1 MYLCRFLFGI
11 AIISLGVG
19 CSQLR
24 LKSYWMDGGRH
35 GLVDHKSVH
44 PISAHVLGKGLELGQ
59 VDWLGMASRRFRD
72 AEYQSILQNSDCVD
86 GFSAS
91 ALWNWQAIAECS
103 PVAGESDDPR
113 RAAAIDGYN
122 GSLARLIY
130 EGQKHKRLI
139 PSQSLT
145 IHSAGEQ
152 RLLPIEYHGFAWDAS
167 DFQELM
173 VVGRYSTSSIT
184 NRYSETGIGVPV
196 IVIRR
201 KPSKVPHEGDF
212 LPDTSCFAATAILHP
227 DGPTLTLYNPL
238 VVRTVCVDGRECRLA
253 NDLTA
258 SVAYAL
264 HHHPQTRLQDFLRPD
279 QPSEPSYLYFTEPF
293 QADKIPLI
301 LVHGLLSSPDAWTDV
316 YNELRATPGIM
327 DTYQIW
333 AFKYSTGA
341 PFIRSAYALRSQLEK
356 VQSQYDP
363 ERENPFLKQ
372 GVVVGHSMGG
382 LISKLLISYSGEQV
396 WDAIANIPLETLRTS
411 PEMKARFSERLFFD
425 PHPMASRVV
434 FIATPHQGSRTAS
447 RGIGQLAS
455 ALVVASDRSMEHLLN
470 CNPGAFKDSVSNGFP
485 NSIEMLD
492 PTQPFLAAIDSLH
505 LSDEVPLHTILGT
518 GNLVVGHGRSDGV
531 VTIESAVHKK
541 SQSEVR
547 AATTHNGLLR
557 HSSTFAELKR
567 ILALHASIAESTLDQ
582 HSTSMEE
589 AVPSGVDP
597 NEAITSESSISLGEE
612 TIGAAASSGSI
623 HQ

>member
-1 MYLCRFLFGI
+1 MYLSRFLFGI
-11 AIISLGVG
+11 AVISLGLG

-24 LKSYWMDGGRH
+24 LKSYWMDGGKH

-44 PISAHVLGKGLELGQ
+44 PIRAHLMGKGLEPDQ
-59 VDWLGMASRRFRD
+59 IDWLGMASQRFRD
-72 AEYQSILQNSDCVD
+72 AEHQAFFQNPECVD

-91 ALWNWQAIAECS
+91 ALWNWQAFAES
-103 PVAGESDDPR
+103 PSDATESDPR
-113 RAAAIDGYN
+113 SSAAIRSYN

-130 EGQKHKRLI
+130 EGQKHKRLV
-139 PSQSLT
+139 PSQGLT

-152 RLLPIEYHGFAWDAS
+152 RLIPIEYHGFAWDSS

-173 VVGRYSTSSIT
+173 VVGRYSTSTIT
-184 NRYSETGIGVPV
+184 NRYSESGIGVPV

-201 KPSKVPHEGDF
+201 KPSKAPHETDF

-238 VVRTVCVDGRECRLA
+238 VVRTVCIDGRHCRLSH
-253 NDLTA
+253 DLTA

-301 LVHGLLSSPDAWTDV
+301 LVHGLLSSPDAWTDI
-316 YNELRATPGIM
+316 YNELRATPGIT

-356 VQSQYDP
+356 VQAKYDP
-363 ERENPFLKQ
+363 EHENPFLQQ

-382 LISKLLISYSGEQV
+382 LISKLLISYSDEQV
-396 WDAIANIPLETLRTS
+396 WDAIANVPLETLRTT
-411 PEMKARFSERLFFD
+411 PEMKSRLSERLFFD

-455 ALVVASDRSMEHLLN
+455 GLVVASDRSMERLLE
-470 CNPGAFKDSVSNGFP
+470 CNPGAFKDTVSTGFP

-492 PTQPFLAAIDSLH
+492 PNQPFLAAIDSLR
-505 LSDEVPLHTILGT
+505 LSEQVPVHTILGT
-518 GNLVVGHGRSDGV
+518 GNMLVGHGRSDGV
-531 VTIESAVHKK
+531 VSIDSAVHKR
-541 SQSEVR
+541 SESEVR

-557 HSSTFAELKR
+557 HPSAFAELKR
-567 ILALHASIAESTLDQ
+567 ILALHASLPEMNSELAGSPTDKPDPR
-582 HSTSMEE
+582 E
-589 AVPSGVDP
+589 ALTDDSL
-597 NEAITSESSISLGEE
+597 ISVGEE
-612 TIGAAASSGSI
+612 TIETVGTGESI
-623 HQ
+623 NQ

>member
-11 AIISLGVG
+11 AVISLGLG

-24 LKSYWMDGGRH
+24 LKSYWMDGGKH

-44 PISAHVLGKGLELGQ
+44 PIRAHLMGKGLEPDQ
-59 VDWLGMASRRFRD
+59 IDWLGMASQRFRD
-72 AEYQSILQNSDCVD
+72 AEHQAFFQNPECVD

-91 ALWNWQAIAECS
+91 ALWNWQAFAES
-103 PVAGESDDPR
+103 PSDATEGDPR
-113 RAAAIDGYN
+113 SSAAIRSYN

-130 EGQKHKRLI
+130 EGQKHKRLV
-139 PSQSLT
+139 PSQRLT

-152 RLLPIEYHGFAWDAS
+152 RLIPIEYHGFAWDSS

-173 VVGRYSTSSIT
+173 VVGRYSTSTIT
-184 NRYSETGIGVPV
+184 NRYSESGIGVPV

-201 KPSKVPHEGDF
+201 KPSKAPHETDF

-238 VVRTVCVDGRECRLA
+238 VVRTVCIDGRHCRLSH
-253 NDLTA
+253 DLTA

-301 LVHGLLSSPDAWTDV
+301 LVHGLLSSPDAWTDI
-316 YNELRATPGIM
+316 YNELRATPGIT

-356 VQSQYDP
+356 VQAKYDP
-363 ERENPFLKQ
+363 EHENPFLQQ

-382 LISKLLISYSGEQV
+382 LISKLLISYSDEQV
-396 WDAIANIPLETLRTS
+396 WDAIANVPLETLRTT
-411 PEMKARFSERLFFD
+411 PEMKSRLSERLFFD

-455 ALVVASDRSMEHLLN
+455 ALVVASDRSMERLLE
-470 CNPGAFKDSVSNGFP
+470 CNPGAFKDSVSTGFP

-492 PTQPFLAAIDSLH
+492 PNQPFLAAIDSLR
-505 LSDEVPLHTILGT
+505 LSERVPVHTILGT
-518 GNLVVGHGRSDGV
+518 GNVMVGHGRSDGV
-531 VTIESAVHKK
+531 VSIDSAVHKR
-541 SQSEVR
+541 SESEVR

-557 HSSTFAELKR
+557 HPSAFAELKR
-567 ILALHASIAESTLDQ
+567 ILSLHASLPETNLEQTGSPTDKSDPGEAL
-582 HSTSMEE
+582 TSD
-589 AVPSGVDP
+589 SL
-597 NEAITSESSISLGEE
+597 ISVGEE
-612 TIGAAASSGSI
+612 TSGAVGVAESI
-623 HQ
+623 NQ

>member
-11 AIISLGVG
+11 ALVSLGLG

-24 LKSYWMDGGRH
+24 LKSYWMDGGKH

-44 PISAHVLGKGLELGQ
+44 PIRAHVMGKSLEPDQ

-72 AEYQSILQNSDCVD
+72 AEHQALLQSPECVD

-91 ALWNWQAIAECS
+91 ALWNWQAFAES
-103 PVAGESDDPR
+103 PSEAVESDPR
-113 RAAAIDGYN
+113 SSAAIRSYN
-122 GSLARLIY
+122 GSLARLIH
-130 EGQKHKRLI
+130 EGQRHKRLV
-139 PSQSLT
+139 PSQGLT

-152 RLLPIEYHGFAWDAS
+152 RLVPIEYHGFVWDSS

-184 NRYSETGIGVPV
+184 NRYSEPGIGVPV

-201 KPSKVPHEGDF
+201 KSAKSPHETDF

-238 VVRTVCVDGRECRLA
+238 VVRTVCVDGRDCRLA
-253 NDLTA
+253 HDLTA

-293 QADKIPLI
+293 QSDKIPLI

-363 ERENPFLKQ
+363 DHENPFLKQ

-396 WDAIANIPLETLRTS
+396 WDAIANVPIETLRTS

-455 ALVVASDRSMEHLLN
+455 ALVVASDRSMEQLLN

-492 PTQPFLAAIDSLH
+492 PTQPFLATIDSLR
-505 LSDEVPLHTILGT
+505 LSELVPLHTILGT
-518 GNLVVGHGRSDGV
+518 GNLIVGHGRSDGV
-531 VTIESAVHKK
+531 VTIDSAVHKR

-557 HSSTFAELKR
+557 HPSTFAELKR
-567 ILALHASIAESTLDQ
+567 ILALHASLPESTLDLEVAPA
-582 HSTSMEE
+582 EE
-589 AVPSGVDP
+589 HATTG
-597 NEAITSESSISLGEE
+597 AITSESLVSRGEE
-612 TIGAAASSGSI
+612 TYEAAASSDSI
-623 HQ
+623 NQ

>member
-1 MYLCRFLFGI
+1 
-11 AIISLGVG
+11 
-19 CSQLR
+19 
-24 LKSYWMDGGRH
+24 MDGGKH

-44 PISAHVLGKGLELGQ
+44 PIRAHLMGKGLEPDQ
-59 VDWLGMASRRFRD
+59 IDWLGMASQRFRD
-72 AEYQSILQNSDCVD
+72 AEHHAFFQNPECVD

-91 ALWNWQAIAECS
+91 ALWNWQAFAES
-103 PVAGESDDPR
+103 PSDATEGDPR
-113 RAAAIDGYN
+113 SSAAIRSYN
-122 GSLARLIY
+122 GSLSRLIY
-130 EGQKHKRLI
+130 EGQKHKRLV
-139 PSQSLT
+139 PSQRLT

-152 RLLPIEYHGFAWDAS
+152 RLIPIEYHGFAWDSS

-173 VVGRYSTSSIT
+173 VVGRYSTSTIT
-184 NRYSETGIGVPV
+184 NRYSESGIGVPV

-201 KPSKVPHEGDF
+201 KPSKAPHETDF

-238 VVRTVCVDGRECRLA
+238 VVRTVCIDGRHCRLSH
-253 NDLTA
+253 DLTA

-301 LVHGLLSSPDAWTDV
+301 LVHGLLSSPDAWTDI
-316 YNELRATPGIM
+316 YNELRATPGLT

-341 PFIRSAYALRSQLEK
+341 PFIRSAFALRSQLEK
-356 VQSQYDP
+356 VQAKYDP
-363 ERENPFLKQ
+363 EHENPFLQQ

-382 LISKLLISYSGEQV
+382 LISKLLISYSDEQV
-396 WDAIANIPLETLRTS
+396 WDAIANVPLETLRTT
-411 PEMKARFSERLFFD
+411 PEMKSRLSERLFFD

-455 ALVVASDRSMEHLLN
+455 ALVVASDRSMERLLE
-470 CNPGAFKDSVSNGFP
+470 CNPGAFKDSVSTGFP

-492 PTQPFLAAIDSLH
+492 PNQPFLAAIDSLR
-505 LSDEVPLHTILGT
+505 LSERVPVHTILGT
-518 GNLVVGHGRSDGV
+518 GNVMVGHGRSDGV
-531 VTIESAVHKK
+531 VTVDSAAHKR
-541 SQSEVR
+541 SESEVR

-557 HSSTFAELKR
+557 HPSAFAELKR
-567 ILALHASIAESTLDQ
+567 ILSLHASLPETNLEQTGSPTDKSDPGEAL
-582 HSTSMEE
+582 TSD
-589 AVPSGVDP
+589 SL
-597 NEAITSESSISLGEE
+597 ISVGEE
-612 TIGAAASSGSI
+612 TSGAVGVAESI
-623 HQ
+623 NQ